1 MKIELTKDGSH
12 AVIETVGACVEA
24 LTIGGEECVI
34 DKRGGIGG
42 GIDAVLFPIVG
53 RQNGGDYTVNGEEYK
68 LPIHGFLKQREMKV
82 RESGGDFV
90 ILTYRATDEDKKIY
104 PFDFEYTVKYAL
116 RRRKLYQ
123 HHVIINRG
131 DEPMYYSF
139 GLHPSFMLDG
149 AKYGKTNTGTDILR
163 FRKQIEPHVWRLDQ
177 KGHFVVGKEEFAP
190 IKQVETTAETV
201 EKYGTLMLCDAP
213 FRDIKLYTR
222 GGSLWEIG
230 LLPSPPVLAL
240 WGEPQGEDGY
250 ICVEPWWGLNDFADR
265 ERELTKKQGFNMLLP
280 GNSAHYHAMF
290 KKVR

>member
-12 AVIETVGACVEA
+12 AVIETIGACVVS

-82 RESGGDFV
+82 RESGDDFV

-131 DEPMYYSF
+131 TVPMYYSF

-149 AKYGKTNTGTDILR
+149 TKYGKTNTGTDILR

>member
-12 AVIETVGACVEA
+12 AVIETIGACVVS
-24 LTIGGEECVI
+24 LTIGGEECVV
-34 DKRGGIGG
+34 DKKGQSG

-68 LPIHGFLKQREMKV
+68 LPIHGFLKQRDMAV
-82 RESGGDFV
+82 RERGDDFV
-90 ILTYRATDEDKKIY
+90 ILTYRATDEDKKAY

-123 HHVIINRG
+123 HHVVVNRG

-149 AKYGKTNTGTDILR
+149 TKYGKTNTGTDILR

-280 GNSAHYHAMF
+280 GNSAHYHAML